1 MDGTTLPHWDAFV
14 GIDIAKDKYEVAF
27 EAKGAITS
35 FDYDDKGYQ
44 QLLSRLRKLGRCLI
58 VLEATGGLERR
69 LVADLLE
76 ENFAV
81 AVANP
86 RQVRDF
92 ARGHGLLAKTD
103 ALDASV
109 LALFAREVQPRT
121 ISKTPPNRAELVQLL
136 VRRRQLL
143 DLQTMESNRRPMA
156 VSKVAHRSIERVL
169 KLLAQQI
176 EQLDKV
182 IADLVQSDD
191 NFRDKDQIIQSV
203 PGLGRVT
210 STTLLGELPEL
221 GRLNR
226 QQISALVGVAPFNH
240 DSGKL
245 KGRRTIW
252 GGRASVRATLYM
264 AALAARRCNP
274 VIRAFANRLVSRGKP
289 FKVVLTACMRKL
301 LVILNT
307 LVGKRIPW
315 QPRIQASVP

>member
-1 MDGTTLPHWDAFV
+1 MDGSTLPHWDAFV
-14 GIDIAKDKYEVAF
+14 GIDIAKHKYEVAF

-35 FDYDDKGYQ
+35 FNYDGKGFQ
-44 QLLSRLRKLGRCLI
+44 QLLDRLRKLGRCLI

-103 ALDASV
+103 ALDASM

-121 ISKTPPNRAELVQLL
+121 IGKTPQNQAELVQLL
-136 VRRRQLL
+136 ARRRQLL

-156 VSKVAHRSIERVL
+156 VSKVARRSVERVL
-169 KLLAQQI
+169 KVLGQQI
-176 EQLDKV
+176 EQLDKA

-191 NFRDKDQIIQSV
+191 DFREKNEIIQGV
-203 PGLGRVT
+203 PGLGQVT

-221 GRLNR
+221 GQLNR
-226 QQISALVGVAPFNH
+226 RQISALVGVAPFNH

-274 VIRAFANRLVSRGKP
+274 VIRAFANRLVSKGKP

-301 LVILNT
+301 LIILNT
-307 LVGKRIPW
+307 LVGKRVPW
-315 QPRIQASVP
+315 QPKIQASVP